1 MIAYKDFCNGL
12 QNKDLGSSLLA
23 DLTVSSLC
31 SEFVLNDQGV
41 FDIVDSVGFF
51 NTITEK
57 NTYFVTEPG
66 PTFQILLYFYYC
78 VRRFHFSLYTCA
90 NHTMVQYIFFLN
102 ITI

>member
-41 FDIVDSVGFF
+41 FDIVDSLGGFLM
-51 NTITEK
+51 I
-57 NTYFVTEPG
+57 Y
-66 PTFQILLYFYYC
+66 
-78 VRRFHFSLYTCA
+78 
-90 NHTMVQYIFFLN
+90 
-102 ITI
+102 